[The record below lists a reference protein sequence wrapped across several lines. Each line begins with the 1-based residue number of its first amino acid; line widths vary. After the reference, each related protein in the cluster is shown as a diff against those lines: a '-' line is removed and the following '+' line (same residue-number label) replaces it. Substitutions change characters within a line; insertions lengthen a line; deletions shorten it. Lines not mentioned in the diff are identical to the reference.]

1 MIDKSVQRDHSPP
14 PKRHA
19 VSIVMSPDGIV
30 QAYAERNIDVRFIRV
45 PIAHTR
51 QGEVLAEECARMLAP
66 RRYAELWRADYLR
79 ANGSTRP
86 IAAESILDALQVR
99 DILAAYPARKP
110 SKGAA

>member
-1 MIDKSVQRDHSPP
+1 MKHSTTPP

-19 VSIVMSPDGIV
+19 VSIVIFPDGHAE
-30 QAYAERNIDVRFIRV
+30 AYAERNIDVRFVRV

-51 QGEVLAEECARMLAP
+51 QGELLAEECARMLAP

-86 IAAESILDALQVR
+86 IAAEAILDALQVR
-99 DILAAYPARKP
+99 DILAAYPKREP